1 MLRGVYYRFCQ
12 YLWAKTIWGPILRP
26 GRPLCIIV
34 RRRGHPCGL
43 IWKHA
48 WYVFTRNY
56 VDFLMTQ
63 MSANQLT
70 HTIISQML
78 SNAVSVYLGWSKA
91 VGRVVRK
98 PVSANLGLLFC
109 IKMLSG
115 KMFFTACVL
124 YILYCSNSKL
134 KDKQY
139 KQKTS
144 SKSYK
149 TEIKNPV
156 NLWLASIG
164 LWTIWPCWLILDCA
178 RNVLSVRSLSVDL
191 ESRRLY

>member
-1 MLRGVYYRFCQ
+1 MHQ
-12 YLWAKTIWGPILRP
+12 YNYSFVTFSFYH
-26 GRPLCIIV
+26 
-34 RRRGHPCGL
+34 GHS
-43 IWKHA
+43 
-48 WYVFTRNY
+48 
-56 VDFLMTQ
+56 MTV
-63 MSANQLT
+63 LT
-70 HTIISQML
+70 ISQML

-164 LWTIWPCWLILDCA
+164 LWTIWPCWLILGCA
-178 RNVLSVRSLSVDL
+178 RNVLSVQSLSVDL
-191 ESRRLY
+191 ESRRL